1 MPRKLRIS
9 RMPNQSMFRY
19 FGARWPRG
27 VAPRPPNCIPE
38 NKESLVEI
46 FTWPMTL
53 ARTSLETIRETAER
67 ELYLSKEA
75 LARGELLEVEMRYE
89 MGEISEAE
97 YQKRVAK
104 LKRRLEELGAKL
116 EEG

>member
-9 RMPNQSMFRY
+9 RMPKESMFRY

-46 FTWPMTL
+46 FTWPMSL
-53 ARTSLETIRETAER
+53 ARISLETIRETAER
-67 ELYLSKEA
+67 ELYLNKEA
-75 LARGELLEVEMRYE
+75 LARGELLEVEIRYE
-89 MGEISEAE
+89 RSEISEE
-97 YQKRVAK
+97 QYQERVAGI
-104 LKRRLEELGAKL
+104 KRRLEELGTKL